1 MLLCPP
7 PGLRFAPSF
16 VATLG
21 LLALPALASPPTLTL
36 AGTGDP
42 AIDRPALQAAI
53 DGASPGTV
61 LELSGMFQLDGERV
75 LITTSHLTLQ
85 GVSLDND
92 ADGSFDED
100 WADGIDNDGDGA
112 VDEDDWDTVLRG
124 VADGNGEPERV
135 SGQNA
140 LWNRG
145 LVVEGITGTVVGP
158 TIRGLR
164 FSTFQRAVA
173 VVPEWGTPTG
183 GCGDRFFTGGKVQ
196 GLALEDNRF
205 DNNVLG
211 SLVLGDVAG
220 ARVLGNVYEDSSI
233 GGFFVEGTS
242 VPCPLA
248 GGGSFDL
255 TLGTPIGSL
264 VENNLFVSGG
274 VATANARLT
283 QIRDN
288 TFRDGTVAVLSLRG
302 ELEIIRDNIL
312 EDAFAG
318 IALQDTTRS
327 LVAGNSI
334 TGSLFPVDLA
344 GAGGQTA
351 VLHTRISGGVNGLS
365 FAPGAS
371 GYLAAGLEIQGTFF
385 EAVLLEAGTSG
396 NTVLHFG
403 DPLTALDLGTDNKL
417 IGNFV
422 P

>member
-1 MLLCPP
+1 MLI
-7 PGLRFAPSF
+7 S
-16 VATLG
+16 
-21 LLALPALASPPTLTL
+21 
-36 AGTGDP
+36 
-42 AIDRPALQAAI
+42 
-53 DGASPGTV
+53 
-61 LELSGMFQLDGERV
+61 
-75 LITTSHLTLQ
+75 TSHLTLQ

-92 ADGSFDED
+92 SDGRLDED

-124 VADGNGEPERV
+124 VADASGEPERV
-135 SGQNA
+135 SGENA

-145 LVVEGITGTVVGP
+145 LVDEGITGTVVRP

-183 GCGDRFFTGGKVQ
+183 GCGDRFFTGGGVY
-196 GLALEDNRF
+196 GLTLEANRF

-211 SLVLGDVAG
+211 SLA
-220 ARVLGNVYEDSSI
+220 AS
-233 GGFFVEGTS
+233 
-242 VPCPLA
+242 
-248 GGGSFDL
+248 
-255 TLGTPIGSL
+255 
-264 VENNLFVSGG
+264 
-274 VATANARLT
+274 
-283 QIRDN
+283 
-288 TFRDGTVAVLSLRG
+288 
-302 ELEIIRDNIL
+302 
-312 EDAFAG
+312 
-318 IALQDTTRS
+318 
-327 LVAGNSI
+327 NSI
-334 TGSLFPVDLA
+334 TGALFPVDLA

-385 EAVLLEAGTSG
+385 EAVVLEAGTSG